1 MLNIII
7 FAVED
12 TALWLGI
19 YFLFKKSHIRHAE
32 KENFA
37 PELHTL
43 KICFIVSWIV
53 IHIFLAWMG
62 YELIKW
68 GGMN

>member
-12 TALWLGI
+12 TALWLGM
-19 YFLFKKSHIRHAE
+19 YFLFRKSHIRRAE
-32 KENFA
+32 KENFT

-53 IHIFLAWMG
+53 IHIFLMWAV
-62 YELIKW
+62 YELV
-68 GGMN
+68 